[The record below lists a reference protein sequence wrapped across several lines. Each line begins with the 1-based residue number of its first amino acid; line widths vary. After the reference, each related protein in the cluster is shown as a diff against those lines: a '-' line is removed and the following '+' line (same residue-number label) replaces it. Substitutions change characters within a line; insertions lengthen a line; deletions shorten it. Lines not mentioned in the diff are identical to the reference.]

1 MNWWAMAMLVIG
13 AVVIVATSIPAALMA
28 LWRRQEQ
35 RDGLR

>member
-1 MNWWAMAMLVIG
+1 VNWWALAMLVVGSII
-13 AVVIVATSIPAALMA
+13 IVATSIPAALIA

>member
-1 MNWWAMAMLVIG
+1 MTWWQLAAFVVGSICIL
-13 AVVIVATSIPAALMA
+13 AVGIVTSLAV